1 MTETKA
7 YTTETKTHIIAAAIL
22 VELPDG
28 SAKNLQEALTDIFVR
43 LQDIETEVHE
53 NHSELHDL
61 SGDLNDLLSTLRDV

>member
-1 MTETKA
+1 MTVTKEVIDA
-7 YTTETKTHIIAAAIL
+7 KNIEVT
-22 VELPDG
+22 LPDG
-28 SAKNLQEALTDIFVR
+28 STRNLQEALTDIFVR